1 MSEAPSW
8 VVTLDLGSKH
18 YPHLVQVPV
27 EPLPSGLAQAVIAV
41 RVPKAVPR
49 QRRFLRLFEKES
61 PRRGSAGWREAKGYR
76 DGRWW
81 IAGPFPYTG
90 ETIARILRVL
100 SPHPEM
106 LTRHWQARKV
116 FLVDP
121 RTDQELPMPPTDPT
135 PQAPTFESDEDETSD
150 TEEAPEPPADAGRNP
165 EARPADLPY
174 VEGGPPP
181 APSPRAKAIVD
192 HMKGAE
198 HLSAHD
204 RAEVE
209 GFAEWLLQGGSKNG
223 LG

>member
-18 YPHLVQVPV
+18 YPHLAQVPV

-49 QRRFLRLFEKES
+49 QRRFLRLFEKEP

-100 SPHPEM
+100 SPHPAM

-150 TEEAPEPPADAGRNP
+150 SEEAPESPPAPDP

-181 APSPRAKAIVD
+181 TPSARAKSIVAQ
-192 HMKGAE
+192 MKGAE
-198 HLSAHD
+198 RLSTPD

-209 GFAEWLLQGGSKNG
+209 GFAEWLLQGGSG
-223 LG
+223 LRKKTP

>member
-150 TEEAPEPPADAGRNP
+150 SEEAPESPPAPDP

-181 APSPRAKAIVD
+181 TPSARAKNIVAQ
-192 HMKGAE
+192 MKGAE
-198 HLSAHD
+198 RLSAHD